1 MKIVDTRNRTRAS
14 EVMDDFDLRGEE
26 LDKTLQDLDTVNR
39 WLGGNKITID
49 GIKKILSETSPDQP
63 VHIADI
69 GCGNGT
75 MLRQIADY
83 GRKKKIKF
91 NLTGIDANPHAIEI
105 ARRMAKD
112 YPEINFEALNI
123 FSRDFAEKKY
133 DIVLCT
139 LTLHHFEDDQI
150 RELLRQFIKMSH
162 LGVVIND
169 LQRSRLAY
177 YLFQAFCAVF
187 IRNKIARDDGLTS
200 ILRGFRQK
208 DLQDFAGEVK
218 VKKQKIR
225 WKWAF
230 RYQWILI
237 KTRSSK

>member
-1 MKIVDTRNRTRAS
+1 MKIIDTSKRTRES

-26 LDKTLQDLDTVNR
+26 LDKTLRDLDKVNR
-39 WLGGNKITID
+39 WLGGNKITLD
-49 GIKKILSETSPDQP
+49 GIKDILAETDVDEP
-63 VHIADI
+63 VCIADI

-83 GRKKKIKF
+83 GRKKNINFK
-91 NLTGIDANPHAIEI
+91 LTGIDANPHAIEI
-105 ARRMAKD
+105 AQRMAED

-139 LTLHHFEDDQI
+139 LTLHHFEDAQI
-150 RELLRQFIKMSH
+150 HELLKQFIEMSK

-187 IRNKIARDDGLTS
+187 INNKIAKDDGLTS
-200 ILRGFRQK
+200 ILRGFRKK
-208 DLQDFAGEVK
+208 DLQDFAGGLK
-218 VKKQKIR
+218 VKTQKIR

-237 KTRSSK
+237 KTRSSR